1 MPIEFRDFTV
11 GGERSGVPEKLPD
24 NKERRWW
31 MLKGQDAADSISGTL
46 NLIRDAQS
54 FRATQWIVSARL
66 YGNLAPTTLAGVS
79 FSKIAAQQPALR
91 DRISYNLVQS
101 VVDTVVAK
109 VTRNRPRPFFLT
121 SGGDYRKQREAK
133 KLNAFLEGVFYE
145 NGTQDIGKVV
155 FRDASVWGD
164 GFIHVFAKGDR
175 VCHER
180 VMSSEIFVDD
190 VESLYGQPRQMH
202 RVKQVDRQVLFD
214 LFPENADMIGGAK
227 PSRTEEAGRSIVAD
241 MITVRESWHLPSGP
255 GADDGK
261 HCITID
267 GAVLGEMEP
276 WPHSFFP
283 FARVQWSPR
292 LYGYWGQGLAEQL
305 QNIQLEI
312 NKLLWVIQRSMHL
325 MGSFKVFIENGSKIV
340 KEHLNNDVGSIINY
354 TGTPPMYVTPPIVAP
369 EVYAHLQTLINKGY
383 EQAGVSQLAASSLK
397 PEGLN
402 SGRAIREYNDIQT
415 DRLSVPSKSYE
426 QMFMDV
432 GRLSIEVV
440 KMIAASDKGYQVRV
454 PGKKSLAMIEWKDI
468 KLNDEDYVM
477 QCFPVS
483 SLPNDPAGRLATIQ
497 EYAQA
502 GFLTPRQARRLLD
515 FPDLEQVESLANAE
529 EEYLTM
535 VFEEIV
541 DRGEAGYRSPDPL
554 DDLQLSKQ
562 LCLEYYAKGKLH
574 NLREDRL
581 ELLRRYLEQINEIEQ
596 AMMPP
601 APMPLPMPGATGEP
615 IAPPMPMPASEL
627 VPNVPVQ

>member
-145 NGTQDIGKVV
+145 NSTQDIGKIV

-440 KMIAASDKGYQVRV
+440 KMIAAADKVYQVRV

-529 EEYLTM
+529 EEYLQS
-535 VFEEIV
+535 VFDRIV
-541 DRGEAGYRSPDPL
+541 DDGDYTSPDPL

-562 LCLEYYAKGKLH
+562 LCLEYYAKGKFN